1 MHKAGLELVIV
12 ADGEPVDGLLQGLPT
27 SRLVDSVGAAWV
39 ETEGRDTDLVI
50 VPGGRNGAL
59 ATARVTKQA
68 TLRGAT
74 IAVVADSSAVSALDA
89 AGQGLGLVAG
99 RVAQQYEVTV

>member
-1 MHKAGLELVIV
+1 M
-12 ADGEPVDGLLQGLPT
+12 
-27 SRLVDSVGAAWV
+27 
-39 ETEGRDTDLVI
+39 I

-74 IAVVADSSAVSALDA
+74 IAVVADASAVSALDA

-99 RVAQQYEVTV
+99 RAAQQYEVTA